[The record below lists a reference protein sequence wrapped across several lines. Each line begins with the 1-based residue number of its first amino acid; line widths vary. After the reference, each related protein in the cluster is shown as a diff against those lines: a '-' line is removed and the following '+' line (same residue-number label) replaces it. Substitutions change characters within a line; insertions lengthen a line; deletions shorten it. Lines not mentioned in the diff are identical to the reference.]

1 MSRYFLRTDKE
12 NTTIKRKETIIKV
25 FEGSLSSKKLYVF
38 NIMVDL
44 RPFQINKDY
53 LYKIDNTEEAI
64 KEALMYEEI
73 YTEISAEQVYDILN
87 NVVKEMIF

>member
-64 KEALMYEEI
+64 KEALMYEELYI
-73 YTEISAEQVYDILN
+73 EISAEQVYDILN